1 MDNPEEKIMSVP
13 CRFLLGLS
21 LFVLL
26 ALPVAAEDAVDLPSP
41 LTLETAKRIACQDNP
56 SIAASQARI
65 EAALAA
71 IRESAAAYY
80 PTVSV
85 SASAVHYRDLP
96 TGTGTE
102 RVESYALNGTVSYLV
117 FDGFARKFRVLAAE
131 AGAEASREAEREA
144 RRLLLRAVSA
154 AYYDCLLGR
163 EAMLVAQRD
172 AEFNRELSE
181 ETQKRFQAGAA
192 ARSDVLNFEIRTT
205 AAESQQVQSA
215 YEYQIARIVLARL
228 MGLPRETAPES
239 LNPASLPEVQG
250 ELRLPALDAE
260 LDYALLHRPDYRQ
273 IEERIDQLKATQSAV
288 RGSYLPTIGVQGG
301 YGWSRDENPRFNAS
315 RDTTAYVGAELT
327 WDLYTGGST
336 QAQVARYQAE
346 ILAAKYEQ
354 ALSRQAIMAELRQL
368 VEAAQVAKTQVELQT
383 RIEAMT
389 EEARKLVRNE
399 YLAGR
404 ASLTRLN
411 EAQTDLVRAAGNLAS
426 ARILYWKIIEEI
438 AAASAKN
445 LVEQP

>member
-1 MDNPEEKIMSVP
+1 MSNSLRVL
-13 CRFLLGLS
+13 FGFTLS
-21 LFVLL
+21 VLL
-26 ALPVAAEDAVDLPSP
+26 ALPVAAAEEVALPSP
-41 LTLETAKRIACQDNP
+41 LTLAAAKRIARQGNP
-56 SIAASQARI
+56 SIAASEARI
-65 EAALAA
+65 EAALAV
-71 IRESAAAYY
+71 IREAAAAYY
-80 PTVSV
+80 PTASV
-85 SASAVHYRDLP
+85 SASAVHFHSRP
-96 TGTGTE
+96 TNTGSE
-102 RVESYALNGTVSYLV
+102 RTESYGLDATLSYLV

-144 RRLLLRAVSA
+144 SRLLLRAVAA

-163 EAMLVAQRD
+163 EAMQVAQRD
-172 AEFNRELSE
+172 AEFNRELSA

-205 AAESQQVQSA
+205 AAESQQVQAA
-215 YEYQIARIVLARL
+215 YEYQIARIVLAQL
-228 MGLPRETAPES
+228 MGLPRETAPERID
-239 LNPASLPEVQG
+239 PAALPEVQG

-273 IEERIDQLKATQSAV
+273 IEERVDQLKATQSAA
-288 RGSYLPTIGVQGG
+288 RGSYLPTVGVQGG
-301 YGWSRDENPRFNAS
+301 YGWSREGNPRFNDG
-315 RDTTAYVGAELT
+315 RDATAYVGAQLT

-346 ILAAKYEQ
+346 ILAAKHDQ
-354 ALSRQAIMAELRQL
+354 ALARQAIMAELRQL

-411 EAQTDLVRAAGNLAS
+411 EAQTDLVRAAGNLAR
-426 ARILYWKIIEEI
+426 ARILYWKVIEET

-445 LVEQP
+445 LLEQ